1 MTKKKINVIIS
12 IMIVFIVL
20 FLAGSFAYEN
30 YIIRKQD
37 EKYEQSLDD
46 LNQKQEENASGKTNE
61 ESK

>member
-1 MTKKKINVIIS
+1 MTKKKINVIIT

-46 LNQKQEENASGKTNE
+46 LSQKQEENASGKTNE

>member
-1 MTKKKINVIIS
+1 MTKKKINIIIT

-30 YIIRKQD
+30 YQIRKQD
-37 EKYEQSLDD
+37 EKYEEELKNLDEK
-46 LNQKQEENASGKTNE
+46 QKENEIGKTNE

>member
-1 MTKKKINVIIS
+1 MII
-12 IMIVFIVL
+12 FIVV

-37 EKYEQSLDD
+37 QEYEESLKNLD
-46 LNQKQEENASGKTNE
+46 QKQEENSSGKTNE